1 MLCLIYISKLS
12 LSGLKTS
19 IENNTKRLIEFL
31 KINHS
36 YSMYGIKNTA
46 LDVQELL
53 PWKLEL
59 CSCYCYGMEKI
70 MMDQTKV

>member
-19 IENNTKRLIEFL
+19 IENNTERLIEFL

-36 YSMYGIKNTA
+36 YSMYGIKK
-46 LDVQELL
+46 QHYM
-53 PWKLEL
+53 
-59 CSCYCYGMEKI
+59 SKI
-70 MMDQTKV
+70 CCPGNWNYVLAIVTG

>member
-36 YSMYGIKNTA
+36 YSMYGIKNSIRCPRVVA
-46 LDVQELL
+46 LETGIMFLL
-53 PWKLEL
+53 LLRDGKNNDGP
-59 CSCYCYGMEKI
+59 
-70 MMDQTKV
+70 D

>member
-1 MLCLIYISKLS
+1 MLCLVYISKLS

-36 YSMYGIKNTA
+36 YSMYGIKKQHYMSKICCPGNWNYVLAIVTR
-46 LDVQELL
+46 
-53 PWKLEL
+53 W
-59 CSCYCYGMEKI
+59 EK
-70 MMDQTKV
+70 